1 MLALNRRHLLVL
13 ALSSCGAAHAAPDE
27 AAGRG
32 PLVFGLIS
40 PRASEQVKEN
50 WRPFIDR
57 MSAALRQPI
66 GLEAFGDQ
74 GALVD
79 AFKKGRVDLAWAGNA
94 PAIDIVESGA
104 GSVFAQFVSKT
115 GGFGYK
121 SVLAVPQASP
131 LRTLQDVLAASK
143 NLRFGDGDV
152 KSTSG
157 HLVPYYFAF
166 QKNGVKDIEAHF
178 KSVQN
183 SSHQKNLAMVAEG
196 KVDVATANT
205 EELGLFAADFPEQ
218 ARQLRVVWE
227 SPLIPQSPLLWR
239 TGLPADIRKKVLNFT
254 LNFGGNDPEQKKIL
268 EQINNLSGFRQSN
281 NRQLVAVADIE
292 MFRARQAINND
303 PSLSPDER
311 ARRIDEAIRRGSRLD
326 LMLKLTASG
335 R

>member
-1 MLALNRRHLLVL
+1 MFALNRRHLFAL
-13 ALSSCGAAHAAPDE
+13 ALSFHGAAYAAPD
-27 AAGRG
+27 AATGRA
-32 PLVFGLIS
+32 LVFGLIS

-50 WRPFIDR
+50 WRPFVDR
-57 MSAALRQPI
+57 MAIVLRQPI
-66 GLEAFGDQ
+66 EMEVFSEQTG
-74 GALVD
+74 LVD
-79 AFKKGRVDLAWAGNA
+79 AFKKGRIDLAWAGNA
-94 PAIDIVESGA
+94 PAIDIVESGT
-104 GSVFAQFVSKT
+104 GSVFAQFVSRT

-121 SVLAVPQASP
+121 SVLVVPQASP
-131 LRTLQDVLAASK
+131 LRTLQDVLSASK
-143 NLRFGDGDV
+143 NLRFSDGDA

-178 KSVQN
+178 KSVQ
-183 SSHQKNLAMVAEG
+183 SASHQKNLAMVAEG

-205 EELGLFAADFPEQ
+205 EELGLFATEFPEQ
-218 ARQLRVVWE
+218 AKRVRVVWE

-239 TGLPADIRKKVLNFT
+239 AGLPAEIRKKVLSFT

-303 PSLSPDER
+303 PSLSADER